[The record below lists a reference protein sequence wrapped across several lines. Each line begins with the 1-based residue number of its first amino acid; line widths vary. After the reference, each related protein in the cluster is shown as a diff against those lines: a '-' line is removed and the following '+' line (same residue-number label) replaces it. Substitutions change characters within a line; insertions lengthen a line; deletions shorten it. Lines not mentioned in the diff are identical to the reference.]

1 MLSNLKRKAA
11 LLTQSLR
18 RPAAPVSSLFEIGP
32 HIEKH
37 FGPGG
42 FVLHEDISTICHI
55 DVHVVLP
62 SEARPYYVLLTSGMS
77 DRPMRMPAG
86 LEDLA
91 LAEVCL
97 SLPPDWPISAKSME
111 WATPENYWP
120 IATLK
125 QMAVY
130 PHRNNTWFSWGHTI
144 GNVDQPEALDPAGK
158 FVGVFLSGPATLPE
172 GAETLLK
179 EDGGNIIYLAVVPL
193 LKGELQLARTSG
205 IAVLETKLDEARVTE
220 LIDPNRKS
228 VV

>member
-18 RPAAPVSSLFEIGP
+18 RPAAPVSSLFEVGP
-32 HIEKH
+32 HIEKY

-42 FVLHEDISTICHI
+42 FVLHEEISTICHI

-62 SEARPYYVLLTSGMS
+62 SDTRPYYVLLTSGMS

-86 LEDLA
+86 LENLA

-97 SLPPDWPISAKSME
+97 SLPPDWPISAKNME

-120 IATLK
+120 IALLK
-125 QMAVY
+125 QMTVY

-144 GNVDQPEALDPAGK
+144 GSVDVPEALDPAGR
-158 FVGVFLSGPATLPE
+158 FVGVLISGPATLPA

-179 EDGGNIIYLAVVPL
+179 ADGGSIIYLAAVPL
-193 LKGELQLARTSG
+193 LKDELQLARTSG
-205 IAVLETKLDEARVTE
+205 IEALEAKLDAADVTE
-220 LIDPNRKS
+220 LIDPGRKS
-228 VV
+228 SI